1 MAVPR
6 MTDAALRESP
16 VSNAFDRLRIDVA
29 ELYARYPI
37 ASRRDWP
44 GHPPPFRPIYSAPL
58 PLKARLATWKLLHRL
73 RLDERWV
80 ARFAEYWVNILGG
93 RPMMSADD
101 FHFLRGIYRIRH
113 QDDAIGDTSD
123 AAAHVGAWQQRTMI
137 YQVFA
142 QQFLESIDPRLAE
155 AHWLRRLRVT
165 SFIEFGAASAP
176 VTTAYRQFF
185 GGDVPS
191 TIVDIETLAF
201 HYGVFKF
208 KADPR
213 VTPITLTVQDDLL
226 PPDGLKADAIV
237 CKATFEHLKDPLE
250 IARRFAQQLNPGGYL
265 LFDYLQSEGGGLDTM
280 HGVRQRDA
288 VLDFIDQ
295 RFTLVHGNA
304 RHQRGSQLTIA
315 RLR

>member
-1 MAVPR
+1 
-6 MTDAALRESP
+6 MTDDLVRELP
-16 VSNAFDRLRIDVA
+16 ASNAFDRMRVDVA
-29 ELYARYPI
+29 GLYARYPL
-37 ASRRDWP
+37 AARRDWP
-44 GHPPPFRPIYSAPL
+44 GSPPPFLPIYSAPL
-58 PLKARLATWKLLHRL
+58 PLRVRLAAWKLLHRV

-80 ARFAEYWVNILGG
+80 TRFAAYWVDILGG

-113 QDDAIGDTSD
+113 QGDGITDTND
-123 AAAHVGAWQQRTMI
+123 AATHVGAWQQRTMI

-142 QQFLESIDPRLAE
+142 QQFFESIDPRLAE
-155 AHWLRRLRVT
+155 AHWLRRLRVK

-191 TIVDIETLAF
+191 TIVDIETVAF
-201 HYGVFKF
+201 HYAAFKF
-208 KADPR
+208 KNDPH
-213 VTPITLTVQDDLL
+213 VTPITLSVQNDLL
-226 PPDGLKADAIV
+226 PPADLKADAIV

-250 IARRFAQQLNPGGYL
+250 IARRFAAQLNPGGYL
-265 LFDYLQSEGGGLDTM
+265 IFDYLHSEGDGLDTM

-295 RFTLVHGNA
+295 RFSPLHGTA
-304 RHQRGSQLTIA
+304 RQHRGSQLTVA